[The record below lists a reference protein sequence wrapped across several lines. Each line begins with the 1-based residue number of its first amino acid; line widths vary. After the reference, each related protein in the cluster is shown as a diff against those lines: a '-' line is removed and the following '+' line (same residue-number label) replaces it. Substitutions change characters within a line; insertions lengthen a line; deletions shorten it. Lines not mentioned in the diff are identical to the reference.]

1 MDVFEIPQFCKIPQT
16 DRRAAWVGR
25 KLTKV
30 RFADI
35 KTTRNE
41 DASTKAFRRQVER
54 EAKAKQVA
62 RFKML
67 RERAK
72 AGR

>member
-1 MDVFEIPQFCKIPQT
+1 MDFPDLPTALLIPQAE
-16 DRRAAWVGR
+16 RRAAWVGR

-30 RFADI
+30 KFST
-35 KTTRNE
+35 KVTRDE
-41 DASTKAFRRQVER
+41 DASTRAFRRQVER
-54 EAKAKQVA
+54 EAKDRQAA

-67 RERAK
+67 RERDK